1 MLLCLNSNS
10 YELRLCQSQS
20 QAETTSASHGKLLPV
35 LSAHF
40 GVIDI
45 LVSGHES
52 QRGSEQCMQAFYFTF
67 ESLLLSHALNM
78 PQIHGSHGLTVVLN
92 PKHRSL

>member
-1 MLLCLNSNS
+1 MLMCLNSNS

-20 QAETTSASHGKLLPV
+20 QAKSTSASHGKLLPV
-35 LSAHF
+35 LPAHF
-40 GVIDI
+40 DI

-52 QRGSEQCMQAFYFTF
+52 QTGSEQFMQAFYFTF
-67 ESLLLSHALNM
+67 ESLLLSRSLNM
-78 PQIHGSHGLTVVLN
+78 PQIHGSHGLIVVLN